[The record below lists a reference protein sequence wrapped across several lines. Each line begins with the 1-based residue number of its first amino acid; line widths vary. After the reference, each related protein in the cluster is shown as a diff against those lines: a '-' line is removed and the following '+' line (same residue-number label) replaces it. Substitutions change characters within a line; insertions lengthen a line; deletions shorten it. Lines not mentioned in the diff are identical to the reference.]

1 MAKSPGQRLFELCC
15 QPQEGSL
22 VAVGCHQLHAYRQPL
37 ARLSQR
43 QAYCWLPC
51 HVEERS
57 KGDQR
62 EHFVEPAPGI
72 KARIVLVERP
82 QPRGWSSDS
91 RSHQH
96 IVGAEERAHASGDG
110 IAESQRP
117 KQIHCRESA
126 SVFHAGKR
134 HRLEHIRAYLN
145 PTGASKAKSTI
156 SDRCRPDREVGID
169 EAFPIYLWAGF
180 LYIVTHRD

>member
-1 MAKSPGQRLFELCC
+1 MATSPWQRLFELCC
-15 QPQEGSL
+15 QPQESSL
-22 VAVGCHQLHAYRQPL
+22 VAVASHKLHADGQPL
-37 ARLSQR
+37 ARLSKR

-62 EHFVEPAPGI
+62 EQFVEPASWI
-72 KARIVLVERP
+72 KARIVLVERS
-82 QPRGWSSDS
+82 QQRGWGSDS

-96 IVGAEERAHASGDG
+96 IVRAEERAHASGDG

-126 SVFHAGKR
+126 SIFHAGKR
-134 HRLEHIRAYLN
+134 HRL
-145 PTGASKAKSTI
+145 
-156 SDRCRPDREVGID
+156 
-169 EAFPIYLWAGF
+169 
-180 LYIVTHRD
+180 